1 MQSTVHHQPWNT
13 ETKGF
18 LPIYE
23 GFVSPQ
29 TIANIQNVLIES
41 LYTLKS
47 IGKCQRSALLTKNK
61 TEKDV
66 ILVMS
71 TQAWGKGIRSIRP
84 RARWEWQSP
93 IQFRHQSGALTT
105 ELLSVLDSIYVVVQF
120 YPWFKI
126 YFLLFPT
133 HYHVIITHYHT
144 QKQKKKNFEP
154 RIKLNHNIYTMRT
167 YIPCGAKFLREA
179 CGSLILRIAVTTFA
193 GSTFLRLSY
202 SVTVKF
208 LRMAIVLANDKKPGK
223 ILTANLWLPPALTN
237 VPEILLAIF
246 WAIQTPSCNWKQ

>member
-1 MQSTVHHQPWNT
+1 MQSTVYHQPWNA

-18 LPIYE
+18 LSIYE
-23 GFVSPQ
+23 SFVSPQ

-61 TEKDV
+61 PERDV

-71 TQAWGKGIRSIRP
+71 TQAWGKGIRSICP

-105 ELLSVLDSIYVVVQF
+105 ELLSVLDS
-120 YPWFKI
+120 
-126 YFLLFPT
+126 
-133 HYHVIITHYHT
+133 
-144 QKQKKKNFEP
+144 
-154 RIKLNHNIYTMRT
+154 RYTVRT
-167 YIPCGAKFLREA
+167 YIPCGGKFLREA

-193 GSTFLRLSY
+193 GSTFVRLPY
-202 SVTVKF
+202 SITVKF

-223 ILTANLWLPPALTN
+223 ILTANLCIAP
-237 VPEILLAIF
+237 F
-246 WAIQTPSCNWKQ
+246 PSPL

>member
-71 TQAWGKGIRSIRP
+71 TQALGKGIRSIRP
-84 RARWEWQSP
+84 RARWE
-93 IQFRHQSGALTT
+93 
-105 ELLSVLDSIYVVVQF
+105 
-120 YPWFKI
+120 
-126 YFLLFPT
+126 
-133 HYHVIITHYHT
+133 
-144 QKQKKKNFEP
+144 
-154 RIKLNHNIYTMRT
+154 
-167 YIPCGAKFLREA
+167 
-179 CGSLILRIAVTTFA
+179 
-193 GSTFLRLSY
+193 
-202 SVTVKF
+202 
-208 LRMAIVLANDKKPGK
+208 
-223 ILTANLWLPPALTN
+223 
-237 VPEILLAIF
+237 
-246 WAIQTPSCNWKQ
+246 